1 MKWYVMHEGKTAGPV
16 DGEEI
21 FKLGKQG
28 QLFPSMHVRDE
39 AGGWMPI
46 LQSPFASVV
55 SMAAP
60 VVQPQAVPG
69 GIAGSA
75 KRIVIGVVGS
85 IVVLVGGLTLIGALS
100 KPKMPPVPV
109 AQPAPEPEPAPHVP
123 TPLERLASATSLRQ
137 AIPIAK
143 PLMGDT
149 QNGDVSQGAVVL
161 ALWWAHHPNLWA
173 ELLSMP
179 DTKRAEIMK
188 DPDPYRGQRICITG
202 SVIEIARDKST
213 PASAPV
219 FEGGISHNSG
229 YVRFLAVG
237 STTGIVESTPAR
249 FCGIAIG
256 LQTYPNRM
264 NSTTTAV
271 YVVGEFD
278 IPANGGQGLPQY
290 DEW

>member
-28 QLFPSMHVRDE
+28 ELFPSMHVRDE
-39 AGGWMPI
+39 TGAWMPI

-55 SMAAP
+55 AASVSVPAAAP
-60 VVQPQAVPG
+60 LANVA
-69 GIAGSA
+69 ASA
-75 KRIVIGVVGS
+75 KRIVIGVVVA
-85 IVVLVGGLTLIGALS
+85 VVALVGGLTVVAAVS
-100 KPKMPPVPV
+100 KKPLPPVPE
-109 AQPAPEPEPAPHVP
+109 AQIQPAQAPAPHVP
-123 TPLERLASATSLRQ
+123 TPVERIATATTLRQ

-143 PLMGDT
+143 PLMADT
-149 QNGDVSQGAVVL
+149 QNGDVSQGAVIL
-161 ALWWAHHPNLWA
+161 ALWWARHPSLWA
-173 ELLSMP
+173 ELLAMP

-237 STTGIVESTPAR
+237 STAGIVESTPAR
-249 FCGIAIG
+249 FCGVAIG